1 MKHQLKFYLITFL
14 IGVSSFAFGQG
25 KMLGIDSL
33 IDKKDPAWPIIQGWI
48 STAKNK
54 VEVLLVDSS
63 EAKAALYQLQM
74 STYSTLGSVVFNTG
88 GILVDSGWVRIL
100 GSGSARLT
108 RTVPGWNKDKTL
120 QNFGEETGFLLV
132 ADDAVGGFFA
142 INYGALGKDLK
153 NIYYLAPNSLN
164 WEPLGAGY
172 GEFLLFCFN
181 SDLSKF
187 YKNLRWDTWSDFISK
202 LDGNKVYSFRPYL
215 WAKDRKPINECT
227 RKLVDVEA
235 MYKFNMAKHKELA
248 SAVTE

>member
-1 MKHQLKFYLITFL
+1 MLCF
-14 IGVSSFAFGQG
+14 VAFSTAAFSQH
-25 KMLGIDSL
+25 KMLGLDSL
-33 IDKKDPAWPIIQGWI
+33 VDTKDPAWPIVKDWI

-54 VEVLLVDSS
+54 VQVLPVDTL

-74 STYSTLGSVVFNTG
+74 NTYSTLGSVVFNTG

-100 GSGSARLT
+100 GSGNERLT
-108 RTVPGWNKDKTL
+108 RTVPGWNKNKTL
-120 QNFGEETGFLLV
+120 ENFGDEPGFLLV

-142 INYGALGKDLK
+142 INYGTLGKDIK
-153 NIYYLAPNSLN
+153 NMYYLAPNSLN

-187 YKNLRWDTWSDFISK
+187 YKNLRWATWNDFISK

-215 WAKDRKPINECT
+215 WAKDRKPIDECS

-235 MYKFNMAKHKELA
+235 MYKFNIAKHKELA
-248 SAVTE
+248 KNNENTN

>member
-1 MKHQLKFYLITFL
+1 MLCF
-14 IGVSSFAFGQG
+14 VAFSTAAFSQH
-25 KMLGIDSL
+25 KMLGLDSL
-33 IDKKDPAWPIIQGWI
+33 VDTKDPAWPIVKDWI

-54 VEVLLVDSS
+54 VQVLPVDTL

-74 STYSTLGSVVFNTG
+74 NTYSTLGSVVFNTG

-100 GSGSARLT
+100 GSGNERLT
-108 RTVPGWNKDKTL
+108 RTVPGWNKNKTL
-120 QNFGEETGFLLV
+120 ENFGDEPGFLLV

-142 INYGALGKDLK
+142 INYGTLGKDIK
-153 NIYYLAPNSLN
+153 NMYYLAPNSLN

-187 YKNLRWDTWSDFISK
+187 YKNLRWATWNDFISK

-215 WAKDRKPINECT
+215 WAKDRKPIDECS

-235 MYKFNMAKHKELA
+235 MYKFNIAKHKELA
-248 SAVTE
+248 AATATAE